1 MGIDQPRWKVPEYS
15 KRQINDAGDIIRD
28 ENATEQEYTEA
39 LKVVDNWRSAHA
51 YPLHVFYINLE
62 KANGLYDYLERNRG
76 NKPFDIVMV
85 RATSYSTVKAAYP
98 NYFLDIGEFIELVEQ
113 YLK

>member
-1 MGIDQPRWKVPEYS
+1 MLRAIRVVIEKDGEKVPD
-15 KRQINDAGDIIRD
+15 KRGYYVLQLDYEKHFLRRWFFKPS
-28 ENATEQEYTEA
+28 E
-39 LKVVDNWRSAHA
+39 
-51 YPLHVFYINLE
+51 LE